1 AEDVRRVLRWVP
13 RLKRW
18 LGWLA
23 RAGYGI
29 REGAAGRCRR
39 RRPPRG
45 LTVIASHPTSSTAAS
60 TPTAPQP
67 GDRPV
72 THPVQY
78 PAWSRFRAGAGGR
91 PSGPKIQ
98 AGRTCDPGRA
108 APARAGARRSG
119 DTSVQACTDLLP
131 PRVLPP

>member
-1 AEDVRRVLRWVP
+1 GVALAVRSALLLAGRGRPRRGPRPAFVLAGPFLRARNPLYAGLVLALAGAALAGPSRPLAPVPVPAGAGATSWVV
-13 RLKRW
+13 R
-18 LGWLA
+18 LA
-23 RAGYGI
+23 R
-29 REGAAGRCRR
+29 
-39 RRPPRG
+39 P
-45 LTVIASHPTSSTAAS
+45 
-60 TPTAPQP
+60 
-67 GDRPV
+67 
-72 THPVQY
+72 
-78 PAWSRFRAGAGGR
+78 AGAGGR